1 MVNMAAVLEK
11 SKQSEHELAKAAER
25 ELVYKKDLEDAL
37 AKYRNE
43 LQRADAACKVACD
56 CGCCLTNQ
64 RQEELEIEKKKIVE
78 ENARMMQIQVLFG
91 PDPCN
96 LSRNMFTQKT
106 GRSRSSS
113 ILRES
118 KRSKTSL

>member
-43 LQRADAACKVACD
+43 VQRADAACKVARD
-56 CGCCLTNQ
+56 CGC
-64 RQEELEIEKKKIVE
+64 
-78 ENARMMQIQVLFG
+78 
-91 PDPCN
+91 
-96 LSRNMFTQKT
+96 
-106 GRSRSSS
+106 
-113 ILRES
+113 
-118 KRSKTSL
+118 